1 MKTKLPWMV
10 VAAVLLAACNEKKEA
25 AAAES
30 KLPAKRFSPA
40 ALASQPHNPP
50 APEAE
55 PEPAPE
61 APPVA
66 QQTPPP
72 APTPVAPATPKPA
85 PAPTLSAAEREAQ
98 RAEQRQQRI
107 ARASEQITTR
117 LKEQD
122 ANHDGFLTQNELS
135 GPMQRGFTRAD
146 TNKDGS
152 LDATEQQAM
161 VQSFAE
167 RMGNDRGGN
176 DRRGSSRRGQ
186 GGFGGGYGGFGG
198 RGRDD

>member
-1 MKTKLPWMV
+1 MV
-10 VAAVLLAACNEKKEA
+10 VAAALLAACDEKQEPVA
-25 AAAES
+25 AQS
-30 KLPAKRFSPA
+30 KLPAAGKRFTPDRPA
-40 ALASQPHNPP
+40 NAPKPQAHTTP
-50 APEAE
+50 APA
-55 PEPAPE
+55 PA

-66 QQTPPP
+66 QHTPPPVVPAAPATPPP
-72 APTPVAPATPKPA
+72 AAAPA
-85 PAPTLSAAEREAQ
+85 LSAEEREAQ

-107 ARASEQITTR
+107 ARVSEQMTAR

-122 ANHDGFLTQNELS
+122 ANGDGLLTQNELN

-161 VQSFAE
+161 VQNISE
-167 RMGNDRGGN
+167 RMGSSDRS
-176 DRRGSSRRGQ
+176 DRRGSDRRNRGG
-186 GGFGGGYGGFGG
+186 GGFGGGFG